1 MGNSRTDLSEKQL
14 SMRQHPAP
22 ERREH
27 SGGFTLIE
35 LMLAVAIIGIMSSL
49 AIPNYVG
56 FLEKARMAKTVAE
69 MNGIAKQIQLYSVAE
84 GQYPDSLGQI
94 GLDNLRDQWGNPYQY
109 LRINCMTQLSEM
121 RDNSDPSHTGS
132 EGLVLPVS
140 VVLSP
145 ITAHVSLAVNVG
157 NLQGRMYLVAQGG
170 NGNGGGGNGNGGGGN
185 GNGGGGNGNGNG
197 GGGCGSGQ
205 PRKDH
210 FLHPI
215 NSDFDLYS
223 MGKDG
228 DSVAPLTA
236 QKSRDDIIRANDGG
250 YYGVASNF

>member
-1 MGNSRTDLSEKQL
+1 MSDWRTYPLGKQPL
-14 SMRQHPAP
+14 IGPRSKL
-22 ERREH
+22 ERLNR

-84 GQYPDSLGQI
+84 GQYPDSLAQI

-109 LRINCMTQLSEM
+109 LRINCTTQLYGM
-121 RDNSDPSHTGS
+121 RDNIDPSHTGP

-140 VVLSP
+140 VALSP
-145 ITAHVSLAVNVG
+145 TTAHVSLAVDVG
-157 NLQGRMYLVAQGG
+157 NRQGRMYLVAQG
-170 NGNGGGGNGNGGGGN
+170 GNGGGGN

>member
-1 MGNSRTDLSEKQL
+1 MGNPSIDPSSKEPRTV
-14 SMRQHPAP
+14 RHPIA
-22 ERREH
+22 RRLEH

-35 LMLAVAIIGIMSSL
+35 LMLAVTIIGIMSSL

-69 MNGIAKQIQLYSVAE
+69 MNGIAKEIQLYSVAE
-84 GQYPDSLGQI
+84 GQYPDSLAQI
-94 GLDNLRDQWGNPYQY
+94 GLDNRRDQWGNPYQY
-109 LRINCMTQLSEM
+109 LRINCMTQLYGM
-121 RDNSDPSHTGS
+121 RDNIDPSHTGS
-132 EGLVLPVS
+132 EGLVLPVG
-140 VVLSP
+140 VALSP
-145 ITAHVSLAVNVG
+145 TKTHVSLAVDMSNR
-157 NLQGRMYLVAQGG
+157 QGRMYLVAQGG
-170 NGNGGGGNGNGGGGN
+170 NGNGGG
-185 GNGGGGNGNGNG
+185 GNGNG

>member
-1 MGNSRTDLSEKQL
+1 MNNPSTDPSSK
-14 SMRQHPAP
+14 RPRAARHPIA
-22 ERREH
+22 RRLEH

-35 LMLAVAIIGIMSSL
+35 LMLAVTIIGIMSSL

-56 FLEKARMAKTVAE
+56 FLEKARIAKTVAE
-69 MNGIAKQIQLYSVAE
+69 MNGIAKEIQLYAVAE
-84 GQYPDSLGQI
+84 GQYPDSLAQI

-109 LRINCMTQLSEM
+109 LRINCMAQLYGM
-121 RDNSDPSHTGS
+121 RDNIDPSHTGS

-140 VVLSP
+140 LALSP
-145 ITAHVSLAVNVG
+145 TKAHVSLAVDVG
-157 NLQGRMYLVAQGG
+157 NHRGRIYLVAQGG
-170 NGNGGGGNGNGGGGN
+170 NGNGGGNGGGGN
-185 GNGGGGNGNGNG
+185 G
-197 GGGCGSGQ
+197 GCGSGN

>member
-1 MGNSRTDLSEKQL
+1 MGDWTTYPLGKQPL
-14 SMRQHPAP
+14 IGPRSKL
-22 ERREH
+22 ERLNR

-56 FLEKARMAKTVAE
+56 FLEKARIAKTVAE

-84 GQYPDSLGQI
+84 GQYPDSLAQI

-109 LRINCMTQLSEM
+109 LRINCTTQLSGM
-121 RDNSDPSHTGS
+121 RDNIDPSHAGS

-140 VVLSP
+140 VALSP
-145 ITAHVSLAVNVG
+145 TTAHVSLAVDVG
-157 NLQGRMYLVAQGG
+157 NRQGRMYLAAQGG
-170 NGNGGGGNGNGGGGN
+170 NGN
-185 GNGGGGNGNGNG
+185 
-197 GGGCGSGQ
+197 GGCGSGQ

>member
-1 MGNSRTDLSEKQL
+1 MGNPRTDLSEKQL
-14 SMRQHPAP
+14 SMRQHSAP

-109 LRINCMTQLSEM
+109 LRINCMTQLSGM
-121 RDNSDPSHTGS
+121 RDNIDPSHTGS

-140 VVLSP
+140 VVFSP

-185 GNGGGGNGNGNG
+185 GN
-197 GGGCGSGQ
+197 GGCGSGQ

>member
-1 MGNSRTDLSEKQL
+1 MGNPSIDPSSKQP
-14 SMRQHPAP
+14 RAARHTIA
-22 ERREH
+22 RRLEH

-84 GQYPDSLGQI
+84 GQYPDSLAQI

-109 LRINCMTQLSEM
+109 LRINCTTQLYGM
-121 RDNSDPSHTGS
+121 LDNIDPSHTGS
-132 EGLVLPVS
+132 EELVLPVS
-140 VVLSP
+140 VTLSP
-145 ITAHVSLAVNVG
+145 ITAHISLAVDVG
-157 NLQGRMYLVAQGG
+157 NRQGRMYLVAQGG
-170 NGNGGGGNGNGGGGN
+170 NGNGGG
-185 GNGGGGNGNGNG
+185 NGGGGNGNGNG
-197 GGGCGSGQ
+197 NGNGGCGSGQ